1 MRAHQHRQPDNSP
14 SKVGVG
20 QRLDYFFNTW
30 PCIIMKMCP
39 IDKMRESREHCFQN
53 IGQSNEEF
61 VRDVNIF
68 PNGGFGAQ
76 SFETSRSGLA
86 TSLHFYFN
94 FECEYVNVE
103 LCGVARDSQEHFLRK
118 ISSHRFGKNWNT
130 LKVIFWNW
138 TALHRKNGK
147 LFSYKVT
154 FHWCFFDC
162 ILNTISVSLLR

>member
-30 PCIIMKMCP
+30 PCTIMKMCP
-39 IDKMRESREHCFQN
+39 IDKMLESREHCFQN
-53 IGQSNEEF
+53 IGQSNKEF

-118 ISSHRFGKNWNT
+118 ISSHRFGKK
-130 LKVIFWNW
+130 LKYTKSNFLKLNGCAQKKWKIIF
-138 TALHRKNGK
+138 
-147 LFSYKVT
+147 
-154 FHWCFFDC
+154 
-162 ILNTISVSLLR
+162 I